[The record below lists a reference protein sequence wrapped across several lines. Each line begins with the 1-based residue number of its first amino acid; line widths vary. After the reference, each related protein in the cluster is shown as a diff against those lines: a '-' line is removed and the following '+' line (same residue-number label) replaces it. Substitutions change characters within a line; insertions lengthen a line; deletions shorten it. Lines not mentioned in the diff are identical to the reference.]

1 MSGHPSFF
9 QRILLPGFAF
19 KAVVIGGGYATG
31 RELVE
36 FFFPGG
42 PLAGLAAMALTML
55 VWSAVCTATFLFAY
69 VTASFDYRRFFR
81 QLLGRFW
88 FLFETAYLLLLLLV
102 LSVFGAAA
110 GEIAKATFGLPP
122 VAGMIALTLGIA
134 MFTAF
139 GNSAVEL
146 LFKYVSILLYATY
159 AIFVI
164 LAIGS
169 FGDRIGERLL
179 MTASAGEW
187 VANGLTYA
195 GYNLVGAIVILP
207 VVRHF
212 ISRRDAVIAG
222 ALCGP
227 LAIIPGMLFFV
238 CMIAYYPEIGR
249 ETLPSDYL
257 LRQLGLP
264 VFHILFQ
271 VMVFAA
277 LLESGTGLVNAINE
291 RLAGVYADRGR
302 DMPRSTRIFVALLL
316 AIFAM
321 VVAARIGLI
330 ELIAKGYGNLAYVFL
345 AIFVAPLFTI
355 GLWRIWKS
363 GETPQPQPD
372 SPSGTEREAAM
383 VSPPAS

>member
-1 MSGHPSFF
+1 MSARASLF

-55 VWSAVCTATFLFAY
+55 VWSAVCSATFLFAY
-69 VTASFDYRRFFR
+69 ITGSFDYRHFFR

-88 FLFETAYLLLLLLV
+88 VIFETAYLLLLLLV

-122 VAGMIALTLGIA
+122 FAGMAILTIGIA
-134 MFTAF
+134 IFTAF

-146 LFKYVSILLYATY
+146 LFKYVSLLLYATY
-159 AIFVI
+159 AIFVV
-164 LAIGS
+164 LAVAS
-169 FGDRIGERLL
+169 FGDRISERLL
-179 MTASAGEW
+179 MTAPSGDW

-212 ISRRDAVIAG
+212 TSRRDAAIAG

-227 LAIIPGMLFFV
+227 LAIIPGMLFFI

-257 LRQLGLP
+257 LRQLGMP

-271 VMVFAA
+271 IMVFAA
-277 LLESGTGLVNAINE
+277 LLESGTGLVHAINE

-302 DMPRSTRIFVALLL
+302 SMSRWARTFVALVL
-316 AIFAM
+316 AAFAM
-321 VVAARIGLI
+321 TVAARIGLI
-330 ELIAKGYGNLAYVFL
+330 ALIAEGYGNLAYIFL
-345 AIFVAPLFTI
+345 AVFVAPLFTI
-355 GLWRIWKS
+355 GVWRIWTS
-363 GETPQPQPD
+363 RGTPQAAFGAPSLVDKDAAPTSQPA
-372 SPSGTEREAAM
+372 P
-383 VSPPAS
+383 